1 MNATTDH
8 GRGERAASNTPT
20 TTNLSKTSLHI
31 VSFHYHLQTM
41 SLSASNAA
49 ASDIARAVS
58 YSDDEQPN
66 SNKAVI
72 SKKPS
77 YDELECL
84 SSFYK
89 EKYHE
94 AQSLLNSIAVS
105 KGCVVSGKLLVEP
118 SALTNSTIVDPQLKE
133 ALGRWQT
140 KMALKIRAEQGDTK
154 AMIALGRLYENGDE
168 ALRFPVNHG
177 LAFVMYQ
184 WAAFYGDLEGIVETG
199 NCLIW
204 GFGTQLNVPT
214 GINILI
220 GAALGYN
227 SAAAARGLGDY
238 YKAANAERASMWY
251 KKAEYLESESNGINL
266 MDMIIDGCEK

>member
-1 MNATTDH
+1 MRPQTT
-8 GRGERAASNTPT
+8 EEANAASTSEQH
-20 TTNLSKTSLHI
+20 TNDHKSEQGI
-31 VSFHYHLQTM
+31 VASFHYHLQTM
-41 SLSASNAA
+41 SLSTSNTA

-58 YSDDEQPN
+58 YSDDEQPD

-105 KGCVVSGKLLVEP
+105 KVCVVSGKLLVEP

-133 ALGRWQT
+133 DLGKWQT
-140 KMALKIRAEQGDTK
+140 KMGLKIRAEQGDTK
-154 AMIALGRLYENGDE
+154 AMIAIGRLYENGDE
-168 ALRFPVNHG
+168 ALGFPVDRA

-184 WAAFYGDLEGIVETG
+184 WAAACGDLEGIVETA

-204 GFGTQLNVPT
+204 GFGTQVGVTT
-214 GINILI
+214 GVNMLMCS
-220 GAALGYN
+220 ALGYN
-227 SAAAARGLGDY
+227 SAAAARSLGDY
-238 YKAANAERASMWY
+238 YKAANAERAIMWY
-251 KKAEYLESESNGINL
+251 RKAEYLES
-266 MDMIIDGCEK
+266 M

>member
-1 MNATTDH
+1 
-8 GRGERAASNTPT
+8 
-20 TTNLSKTSLHI
+20 
-31 VSFHYHLQTM
+31 M
-41 SLSASNAA
+41 SLSTSNAA
-49 ASDIARAVS
+49 ASGIARAVS

-105 KGCVVSGKLLVEP
+105 KVCVVSGKLLVEP

-133 ALGRWQT
+133 DLGKWQT
-140 KMALKIRAEQGDTK
+140 KMGLKIRAEQGDTK
-154 AMIALGRLYENGDE
+154 AMIAIGRLYENGDE
-168 ALRFPVNHG
+168 ALGFPVDRAL
-177 LAFVMYQ
+177 LAFAMYQ
-184 WAAFYGDLEGIVETG
+184 WAAACGDLEGIVETA

-204 GFGTQLNVPT
+204 GFGTQVGVTT
-214 GINILI
+214 GVNMLI
-220 GAALGYN
+220 CAALGYN
-227 SAAAARGLGDY
+227 SAAAARSLGDY
-238 YKAANAERASMWY
+238 YKAANAERAIMWY
-251 KKAEYLESESNGINL
+251 RKAEYLES
-266 MDMIIDGCEK
+266 M